1 MNLKHNI
8 LCILSYTGRDD
19 PTSAPLKDKISIFE
33 TFASTIGRS
42 MIFTQLAV
50 HAVLQRRC

>member
-1 MNLKHNI
+1 MNLKHHI